1 MRHLVKR
8 GGWGRVC
15 VWKGGRVGRGVGEVI
30 SFYLRKTLIESEKFI
45 LNNELFQRV

>member
-15 VWKGGRVGRGVGEVI
+15 VCVEGGEGRRGGGGGNQFLPAKNI
-30 SFYLRKTLIESEKFI
+30 NRK
-45 LNNELFQRV
+45 

>member
-15 VWKGGRVGRGVGEVI
+15 VWKGGRVGGGGGGGAGGGGGGGNQFLPAKNI
-30 SFYLRKTLIESEKFI
+30 NRK
-45 LNNELFQRV
+45 

>member
-15 VWKGGRVGRGVGEVI
+15 VWKGGEGRGGGRGNRFLPAKDI
-30 SFYLRKTLIESEKFI
+30 NRK
-45 LNNELFQRV
+45 